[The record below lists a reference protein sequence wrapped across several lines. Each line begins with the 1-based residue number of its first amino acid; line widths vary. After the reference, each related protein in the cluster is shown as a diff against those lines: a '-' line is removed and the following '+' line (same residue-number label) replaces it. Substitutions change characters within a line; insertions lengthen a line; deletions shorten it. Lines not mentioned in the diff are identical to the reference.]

1 MQYGADT
8 QQSPFDIF
16 NLEWKTWNRLSF
28 MVACFEGTCVCVYF
42 PDRCRG
48 PNGQARAE
56 ESPHCPADGQAQV
69 QEASAE
75 APRVRQ
81 PLRRHRD
88 EGAGGL

>member
-1 MQYGADT
+1 M
-8 QQSPFDIF
+8 IF
-16 NLEWKTWNRLSF
+16 LISSGKP
-28 MVACFEGTCVCVYF
+28 GTGSVSWLHVLKVRVCVYF